1 MICVTLPWPPSNN
14 RMFRTPTT
22 GRLAGRTML
31 SEAGRKYRAAVATS
45 LILAKAP
52 RAEYHG
58 RRLAVSIF
66 AQPPDRRKRDLDNLP
81 KAILDALVHAD
92 IIRDDSDIDRLL
104 IERGE
109 VTKDGVIT
117 VEISLA

>member
-1 MICVTLPWPPSNN
+1 
-14 RMFRTPTT
+14 
-22 GRLAGRTML
+22 ML